1 MNKLYNLTLKRSTI
15 NLSAKRINAGLFQC
29 TKTVV
34 ITCNV

>member
-1 MNKLYNLTLKRSTI
+1 MNKLYYLTLKRSAI